1 VSCHNCFE
9 KEQLIIKWSIVSG
22 CIHANYG
29 CSFPAASHKKNFAMP
44 RLPPAAVD
52 FTGRRQEKQQPP
64 AAADVT
70 D

>member
-1 VSCHNCFE
+1 
-9 KEQLIIKWSIVSG
+9 
-22 CIHANYG
+22 
-29 CSFPAASHKKNFAMP
+29 MP

-70 D
+70 DWSIMASRISKYCRDRVDPIERYDPI